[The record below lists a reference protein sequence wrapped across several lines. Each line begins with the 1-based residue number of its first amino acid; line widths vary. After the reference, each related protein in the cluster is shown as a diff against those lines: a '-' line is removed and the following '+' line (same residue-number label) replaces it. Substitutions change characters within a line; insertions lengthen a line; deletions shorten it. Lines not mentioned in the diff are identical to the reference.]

1 MNFLL
6 LLVLCDFFFKQDED
20 LNNFWNHVFG
30 LTALTWCSS
39 SFPETSSICD
49 EPWTWDICS
58 MTQSFIGLSREIPR
72 FDCFLCPKYIYAIKL
87 QLHSGFYYSVLL
99 SFQILLFLGWVAKWY
114 LVLWT
119 SCHFCSKAIWWIF
132 QLSKFSLLRKAASLW
147 GYGLRSCWMFQTL
160 PWNVWDSAKKELRLL
175 KQKWG
180 TTWCLLL
187 VLWKFW
193 DPFLQLEIFK
203 HIKIILQWEN
213 QLHYNPDTYWHM
225 SYKDVLY

>member
-1 MNFLL
+1 MLNRY
-6 LLVLCDFFFKQDED
+6 LLVVLTCWHWYHELLITSGALWFFFSKQDED

-119 SCHFCSKAIWWIF
+119 SCHFCSKAIGWIF
-132 QLSKFSLLRKAASLW
+132 SAFLVPFTEKGSFPLRLWSQKLLDVSNPSLECLGLCRKGTKTFETKARNYLVTSSCLVKI
-147 GYGLRSCWMFQTL
+147 LRSILATGNIQT
-160 PWNVWDSAKKELRLL
+160 
-175 KQKWG
+175 
-180 TTWCLLL
+180 
-187 VLWKFW
+187 
-193 DPFLQLEIFK
+193 
-203 HIKIILQWEN
+203 H
-213 QLHYNPDTYWHM
+213 
-225 SYKDVLY
+225 

>member
-39 SFPETSSICD
+39 SFPDTSSICD
-49 EPWTWDICS
+49 EPWTWNICS
-58 MTQSFIGLSREIPR
+58 MTQSFIGLSREISR

-119 SCHFCSKAIWWIF
+119 SCHFCSKAIGWIF
-132 QLSKFSLLRKAASLW
+132 SAFLVPFTEKGSFSLRLWSQKLLDVSNPSLECL
-147 GYGLRSCWMFQTL
+147 GLCKKGIKNFETKVRNYLVSSSCPVKILRSILTTGNIQT
-160 PWNVWDSAKKELRLL
+160 
-175 KQKWG
+175 
-180 TTWCLLL
+180 
-187 VLWKFW
+187 
-193 DPFLQLEIFK
+193 
-203 HIKIILQWEN
+203 H
-213 QLHYNPDTYWHM
+213 
-225 SYKDVLY
+225 

>member
-6 LLVLCDFFFKQDED
+6 LLVLCDFFFFNSKQDED

-132 QLSKFSLLRKAASLW
+132 SAFLVPFTEKGSFPLRLWSQKLLDVSNPSLECLGLYRQETKTFETKARNYLVTFSCLLKI
-147 GYGLRSCWMFQTL
+147 LRSILTTGNYSNTL
-160 PWNVWDSAKKELRLL
+160 KL
-175 KQKWG
+175 
-180 TTWCLLL
+180 
-187 VLWKFW
+187 F
-193 DPFLQLEIFK
+193 
-203 HIKIILQWEN
+203 
-213 QLHYNPDTYWHM
+213 
-225 SYKDVLY
+225 